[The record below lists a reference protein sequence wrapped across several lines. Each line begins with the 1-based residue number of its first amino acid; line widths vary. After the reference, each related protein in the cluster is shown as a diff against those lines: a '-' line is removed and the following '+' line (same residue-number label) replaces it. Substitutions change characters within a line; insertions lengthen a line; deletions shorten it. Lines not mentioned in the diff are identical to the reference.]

1 LSSAR
6 IPVYPF
12 GTTTL
17 PPCPPHSASKSL
29 ALLALTHFAV
39 KWSAN
44 RDALIQLTREPW
56 SQVRKRLR
64 GNLAVKIKHEVL
76 NAPDY
81 HVPLFMT
88 SYPPLGQETD
98 AKERRERLW
107 MKAERF

>member
-1 LSSAR
+1 
-6 IPVYPF
+6 
-12 GTTTL
+12 
-17 PPCPPHSASKSL
+17 
-29 ALLALTHFAV
+29 
-39 KWSAN
+39 
-44 RDALIQLTREPW
+44 
-56 SQVRKRLR
+56 VRKRLR

>member
-1 LSSAR
+1 MSQNSR

-81 HVPLFMT
+81 HVCWMP
-88 SYPPLGQETD
+88 SYPPTGMETD
-98 AKERRERLW
+98 ARARQKRLW
-107 MKAERF
+107 ENAD